1 MEVILR
7 IGGAFAQDTWG
18 LLFLALPYVVYFL
31 PFFLAYLLW
40 ESYLAFIHERYIN
53 KEERI
58 MLEIKIPK
66 EITKSPAAMELLLHA
81 FYQTYEGEMVDQYV
95 KGNVRAWFSLEV
107 ASFGGDI
114 HFYFNIP
121 KFFKDLIEA
130 QTYSQYPEVE
140 IFQVD
145 DYTEGVTFGLPDS
158 PWDIAGWEWKFS
170 KADVYPIKTYYD
182 YGLEKDPKEEYK
194 IDPMTP
200 MLEFLGSLRQDE
212 QVWFQILIMGSKDRF
227 PIPNKKA
234 KWYNFFSKVE
244 MKSWKDAAENEIKKI
259 LKRDEKTEDVGSWMR
274 LAMSPGER
282 NLAEAVERQLGKF
295 GFDVGIRA
303 IYASKESLRAIT
315 KVGVGNSIKQFGA
328 PGMNGFKVVP
338 NISGLNN
345 PWEDFR
351 GFRAKRLKKRV
362 FKYFRERAYF
372 YPPASKPPMVMT
384 TEELATIYHFPGKVV
399 TTPTLGRIPS
409 KRGEPPVNLPL

>member
-1 MEVILR
+1 MQ
-7 IGGAFAQDTWG
+7 IGENFVSNAREPI
-18 LLFLALPYVVYFL
+18 FLALPYIVYFL
-31 PFFLAYLLW
+31 PFVLAFLLW
-40 ESYLAFIHERYIN
+40 ESYLAYIRERYIN

-58 MLEIKIPK
+58 TLEIKIPK
-66 EITKSPAAMELLLHA
+66 EISKSPAAMELLIHA
-81 FYQTYEGEMVDQYV
+81 FYQTYEGELIDKYI
-95 KGNVRAWFSLEV
+95 KGTIRGWFSLEI

-145 DYTEGVTFGLPDS
+145 DYTQAVTFGQPDS
-158 PWDIAGWEWKFS
+158 PWNIAAWEWKFS

-194 IDPMTP
+194 VDPMTP
-200 MLEFLGSLRQDE
+200 LVEFLGSLRQDE
-212 QVWFQILIMGSKDRF
+212 QVWFQFLIMGSKDRF
-227 PIPNKKA
+227 SIPNKKA
-234 KWYNFFSKVE
+234 KWYNFFSRVE
-244 MKSWKDAAENEIKKI
+244 MKDWKAAAKDEMEKI
-259 LKRDEKTEDVGSWMR
+259 LKRDLKTDDVGSFIK
-274 LAMSPGER
+274 LSMSPGER
-282 NLAEAVERQLGKF
+282 ALAEAVERHQGKF
-295 GFDVGIRA
+295 GFDVGIRT

-328 PGMNGFKVVP
+328 PGMNGFKTLQT
-338 NISGLNN
+338 SGFNN

-351 GFRAKRLKKRV
+351 SFRTKRRQKQM

-372 YPPASKPPMVMT
+372 YPPANRPPMVMT
-384 TEELATIYHFPGKVV
+384 TEELATVYHFPGQVV
-399 TTPTLGRIPS
+399 TTPSLGRIPS